1 MSVICHKSGKCMEVL
16 REKDRELYDKLV
28 RLAGGNSAIVLKCL
42 SNRKRQYVTLRD
54 LIEEIQRECVG

>member
-1 MSVICHKSGKCMEVL
+1 MSVICHKQCMEVL

-28 RLAGGNSAIVLKCL
+28 RLAGGNSSIVIKCL

-54 LIEEIQRECVG
+54 LIEEIQIAKS

>member
-1 MSVICHKSGKCMEVL
+1 MQVL
-16 REKDRELYDKLV
+16 REKDRELYGKLV

-54 LIEEIQRECVG
+54 LIEEIQNATGRN

>member
-1 MSVICHKSGKCMEVL
+1 MEVL

-54 LIEEIQRECVG
+54 LIEEIRDERDRF

>member
-1 MSVICHKSGKCMEVL
+1 MQVL

-28 RLAGGNSAIVLKCL
+28 RLAGGNSAIVIKCL

-54 LIEEIQRECVG
+54 LIEEIRRECAD

>member
-1 MSVICHKSGKCMEVL
+1 MEVL

-28 RLAGGNSAIVLKCL
+28 RLAGGNSAIVIKFL

-54 LIEEIQRECVG
+54 LIEEIRDERDRF